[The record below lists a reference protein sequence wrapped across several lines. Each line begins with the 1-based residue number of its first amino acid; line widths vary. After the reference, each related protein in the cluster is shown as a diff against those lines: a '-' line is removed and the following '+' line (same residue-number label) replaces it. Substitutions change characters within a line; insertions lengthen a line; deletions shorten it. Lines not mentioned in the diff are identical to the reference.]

1 MADAV
6 ATNSNRLRDY
16 SQYRD
21 PAFTAGS
28 IISKVSPKSNRIA
41 PSGDDLC
48 PNSESPKNT
57 QKNSQQGLQAKF
69 PERRRHMSRL
79 FSIRSL
85 MRPQERFIWAQVRII
100 HETDKAILV
109 DNGRKFWIPKS
120 RICGIRLK
128 GNTFEIYVKES
139 VVG

>member
-6 ATNSNRLRDY
+6 ATNSNRVRNY
-16 SQYRD
+16 SQYRN

-41 PSGDDLC
+41 PLGDVLC
-48 PNSESPKNT
+48 SNSKSPENT
-57 QKNSQQGLQAKF
+57 QENSQQGLQAKL
-69 PERRRHMSRL
+69 PERRRPMSWP

-85 MRPQERFIWAQVRII
+85 LCPQERFIWTQVKII

-120 RICGIRLK
+120 RIGGIRLK

>member
-1 MADAV
+1 
-6 ATNSNRLRDY
+6 
-16 SQYRD
+16 
-21 PAFTAGS
+21 
-28 IISKVSPKSNRIA
+28 
-41 PSGDDLC
+41 
-48 PNSESPKNT
+48 
-57 QKNSQQGLQAKF
+57 
-69 PERRRHMSRL
+69 MSRL

-85 MRPQERFIWAQVRII
+85 MRPQERSIWTKVRIV

-120 RICGIRLK
+120 RIGGIRLK